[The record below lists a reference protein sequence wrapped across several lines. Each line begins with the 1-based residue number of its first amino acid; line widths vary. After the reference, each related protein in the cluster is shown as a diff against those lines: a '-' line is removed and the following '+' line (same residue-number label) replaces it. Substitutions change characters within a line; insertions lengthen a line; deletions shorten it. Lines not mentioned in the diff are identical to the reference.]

1 MTFAINSSKKSAP
14 RGTSSVSAHPTL
26 IQLSRRGIDVVG
38 NVGLLGALWFAY
50 AAVRNAAGNT
60 RLVALDNATRL
71 LDVESALGIDIE
83 SALQSAIAWPQASV
97 AANSYYLLHFPLTL
111 TVMSIAFVRS
121 RKVVFPALRN
131 AVIACTA
138 VALGIHTLMPMAPP
152 RMLPGILDMGL
163 THGPDPYS
171 LAGSSHAN
179 QFAAMPSMHV
189 AWAILCG
196 YAIWQLSGRRGLQVI
211 GVAHP
216 LVTSFVVVLTG
227 HHFVADVAIGAGL
240 AFLALVLAAKLSTQS
255 TTRTATSA
263 QMANIVEPSVGRGA

>member
-1 MTFAINSSKKSAP
+1 MTFVISSSEKSAS
-14 RGTSSVSAHPTL
+14 RETSPVSAQQTL
-26 IQLSRRGIDVVG
+26 IQLSRHGIDVVG
-38 NVGLLGALWFAY
+38 NVGLIGILWFAY

-83 SALQSAIAWPQASV
+83 SAVQAAVAWPQASV

-111 TVMSIAFVRS
+111 TIMAIAFVRS
-121 RKVVFPALRN
+121 RKTVFPALRN

-196 YAIWQLSGRRGLQVI
+196 YAIWQLSRHRGIRMI

-216 LVTSFVVVLTG
+216 VVTSFVVVLTG
-227 HHFVADVAIGAGL
+227 HHFVADVAIGAAL
-240 AFLALVLAAKLSTQS
+240 AWLAIVGTGKVL
-255 TTRTATSA
+255 TTRPSGTGASVSSA
-263 QMANIVEPSVGRGA
+263 SASRSVSQ